1 MHNRVLLLKNA
12 IIIPPWV
19 FRLCGFL
26 CSENPSSSYT
36 FPEPERKNNSLKGI
50 YGKPMGKL
58 AYSLPL
64 WYNDAS
70 VQPIE
75 NRECALFR

>member
-26 CSENPSSSYT
+26 CSESPSSSYIS
-36 FPEPERKNNSLKGI
+36 PEPEHENDSLKEI
-50 YGKPMGKL
+50 YEPMGKL

-64 WYNDAS
+64 WYNEAS

-75 NRECALFR
+75 YRVYALFR